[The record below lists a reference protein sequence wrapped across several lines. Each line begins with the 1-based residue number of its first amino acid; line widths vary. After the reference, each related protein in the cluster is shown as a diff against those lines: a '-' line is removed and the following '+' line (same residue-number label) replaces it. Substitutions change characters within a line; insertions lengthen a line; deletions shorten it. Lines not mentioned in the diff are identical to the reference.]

1 MVPYCERQEGEWY
14 NEDEKITREMAANV
28 AGVNGFTED
37 FVELCEKS
45 FFMFQVFWLIP
56 PTEKNLAIY
65 ENWVLS
71 GKQQDVF
78 LGDQVEKCSIVEMT
92 AGNTFLMPSGKE
104 KIID

>member
-1 MVPYCERQEGEWY
+1 M
-14 NEDEKITREMAANV
+14 K
-28 AGVNGFTED
+28 TE
-37 FVELCEKS
+37 ES

>member
-1 MVPYCERQEGEWY
+1 M
-14 NEDEKITREMAANV
+14 
-28 AGVNGFTED
+28 
-37 FVELCEKS
+37 
-45 FFMFQVFWLIP
+45 FWLIP

-92 AGNTFLMPSGKE
+92 TGNTFLMPSGNAGYWNSGPPRGGQGGQLAHGGGGATCPGPNYKVPNLRE
-104 KIID
+104 GL